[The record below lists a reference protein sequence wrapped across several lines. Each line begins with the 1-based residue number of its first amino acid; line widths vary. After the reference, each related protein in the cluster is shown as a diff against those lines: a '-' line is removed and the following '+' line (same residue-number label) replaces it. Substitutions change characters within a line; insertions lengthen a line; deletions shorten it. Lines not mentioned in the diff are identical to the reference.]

1 MSDRSS
7 VIGWLAGSDP
17 SIRWQVLRDLLDVPE
32 SEWTAERAK
41 VQTEGWGARL
51 LSCADQDGQWAGG
64 AFVPCDFDYRE
75 WQKRSGSRGQ
85 PRRSRCRSCGS
96 SAWIPLRTAPGEPS
110 NSSA

>member
-1 MSDRSS
+1 MSDRGS
-7 VIGWLAGSDP
+7 VIGWLVGSDP

-64 AFVPCDFDYRE
+64 ALSRVTFIIT
-75 WQKRSGSRGQ
+75 SGRRADSRGQ
-85 PRRSRCRSCGS
+85 PQRSRCRSCGS
-96 SAWIPLRTAPGEPS
+96 SAWIPLRIAPGEPS